1 MLAHCSRACA
11 ILLGCCTTLLAG
23 PAAHGN
29 MLTLKPLPEGSTPEQ
44 FSQRVSTALELH
56 LPFLARPYTQAQIA
70 EWVVKQAPREHG
82 VKVRHMFANLSAED
96 KIDGHIYW
104 LGVIISGHIARPS

>member
-1 MLAHCSRACA
+1 MPAHCSRACA

-56 LPFLARPYTQAQIA
+56 VPFLARPFTPAQIA
-70 EWVVKQAPREHG
+70 EWVVAQAPRE
-82 VKVRHMFANLSAED
+82 
-96 KIDGHIYW
+96 
-104 LGVIISGHIARPS
+104 